1 MAELASVSG
10 RRGEAGGD
18 GYGERRRRWFS
29 GERERAGG
37 EEEGEREG
45 VRAVRGSAWQR
56 SGRPGV
62 EGEDRQ
68 AGAVAARRC
77 ARAGHTPLASWRE
90 VEDDWHGQLAGP
102 ASWAA
107 QCQASGEHR

>member
-1 MAELASVSG
+1 MAELGSGSG
-10 RRGEAGGD
+10 RRGEASDYGD
-18 GYGERRRRWFS
+18 ARRRRRWFS

-37 EEEGEREG
+37 EEEGEGEG
-45 VRAVRGSAWQR
+45 VRAVRGSAWRR

-90 VEDDWHGQLAGP
+90 VEDDW
-102 ASWAA
+102 
-107 QCQASGEHR
+107 R

>member
-1 MAELASVSG
+1 MATATASDGGGCARVRSGKRETG
-10 RRGEAGGD
+10 RRE
-18 GYGERRRRWFS
+18 S
-29 GERERAGG
+29 
-37 EEEGEREG
+37 EREG
-45 VRAVRGSAWQR
+45 KKTGAAAWRR

-90 VEDDWHGQLAGP
+90 EGDDW
-102 ASWAA
+102 
-107 QCQASGEHR
+107 R